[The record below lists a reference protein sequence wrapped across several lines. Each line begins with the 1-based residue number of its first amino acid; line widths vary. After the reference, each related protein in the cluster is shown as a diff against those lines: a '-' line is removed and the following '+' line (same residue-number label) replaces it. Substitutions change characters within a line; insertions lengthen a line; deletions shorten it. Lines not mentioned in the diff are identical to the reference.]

1 MARCRSM
8 GYLRALTPAEIRA
21 HDKRVTALYQSR
33 SLARNVAAI
42 LMDTKI
48 GDAGDNESTA
58 QVKAEAI
65 VTLLRRRGLIR

>member
-1 MARCRSM
+1 M

-21 HDKRVTALYQSR
+21 HDKRVTALYRSR

-48 GDAGDNESTA
+48 GGAGDNESTA

-65 VTLLRRRGLIR
+65 VDLLRRRGLKR